1 MLSHEVLWCIIQTKA
16 KVVEIKGQLWWA
28 MGPSIKITWRGH
40 SSMALNY
47 LLEII
52 GSFQIRLLGRWPTWP
67 LLSHKGGFFLPFSQ
81 EDTWPQYPSSLMEI
95 CGLIFCP
102 SSSFSSFLFF
112 LFLLRMME
120 RYGTYLS
127 RIS

>member
-1 MLSHEVLWCIIQTKA
+1 MLSHEVMWCIIQTKA

-40 SSMALNY
+40 SLMALNY

-67 LLSHKGGFFLPFSQ
+67 LLSHKGGFFFSLFSRRHLASIPLFL
-81 EDTWPQYPSSLMEI
+81 DGDMWTNFL
-95 CGLIFCP
+95 
-102 SSSFSSFLFF
+102 SFILFF
-112 LFLLRMME
+112 LFPLFSFSFENDGKVWDLFE
-120 RYGTYLS
+120 
-127 RIS
+127 